1 MVHRLRLQTRR
12 VLPIVTC
19 PYRQRV
25 PPTSIAGSHLLLG
38 LERRREPVKA
48 FIEPI
53 AGRGASGL
61 NVPLSAAERVEA
73 ESLSHLG
80 GAHGVWQILLVGK
93 DQNDRLPQLVFVQHF
108 V

>member
-12 VLPIVTC
+12 MLPIVTC

-61 NVPLSAAERVEA
+61 NVPERQCEQMNASRRGRASV
-73 ESLSHLG
+73 SM
-80 GAHGVWQILLVGK
+80 LVCTGS
-93 DQNDRLPQLVFVQHF
+93 NGETG
-108 V
+108 